1 MNLHI
6 LNRLF
11 LYSFEVAPK
20 AKESN
25 WSTKFDRIQEIEN
38 KMFCDQEITP
48 QEKEF
53 LESFKEQVK
62 VDEVK
67 EVKAPLETN
76 TVMESVRQ
84 GLEEIKALK

>member
-1 MNLHI
+1 MSLDSIQFSNI
-6 LNRLF
+6 
-11 LYSFEVAPK
+11 EVAPK

-38 KMFCDQEITP
+38 KMFCDQEITQ

-67 EVKAPLETN
+67 EVKAPLETK